1 VSQDDWIGSKR
12 ETPESMAY
20 AGLEVA
26 EARGRADGQ
35 GVKMVRVIDG
45 PEDTI
50 TFDFREYRLNLFV
63 VDGVV
68 SRAAFF

>member
-1 VSQDDWIGSKR
+1 VSQEDWIGTTR

-20 AGLEVA
+20 AGLGVS
-26 EARGRADGQ
+26 EARERAGEL

-45 PEDTI
+45 PRDTI
-50 TFDFREYRLNLFV
+50 TLDFREYRLNLFV

-68 SRAAFF
+68 FRAAFF